1 MAYEQR
7 DNSGTFFINDRKET
21 DRHADFRGS
30 IQVEGKDYWLNV
42 WNKDGPK
49 GEYWSVS
56 VTPKE
61 KATGNSQARPITQG
75 TSSLSKKSPPVSN
88 AEALDDDLPFK

>member
-7 DNSGTFFINDRKET
+7 DNSGSFFINDRKEK
-21 DRHADFRGS
+21 DNHPDFKGS
-30 IQVEGKDYWLNV
+30 IQVDGTDYWLSI
-42 WNKDGPK
+42 WSKSGTK
-49 GEYWSVS
+49 GEFWSVS

-75 TSSLSKKSPPVSN
+75 TSSLSKKSPPKTN
-88 AEALDDDLPFK
+88 AEALDDDLPF